1 MSGIGSVLNMAKD
14 ALLTQQHAISVV
26 AHNITNVNTEGYSRQ
41 DPVLAARDAAPYGG
55 FMFGRGVELGEIF
68 RLSDNLIEERLQ
80 QRESDFTALYE
91 KEIYLNVME
100 GIFSE
105 SSGLSLSNQ
114 MTEFWAAWNDLS
126 NNPSGI
132 AERSVLYENGALLAQ
147 SFNDISSALSRM
159 TIEMS
164 NGIDAGIEQV
174 NQLLSQIAD
183 INGEITNIEI
193 NSNANDLRDQR
204 NMLVRKLSDF
214 ININTFEDDDGN
226 MTVMTGKGFSLVNKR
241 DAYSLSFSGTD
252 VIWNGANSTATIT
265 DVITGG
271 KMGGWLDM
279 RDEIIPKYQADFD
292 ELAKGIVWELNKIHT
307 QGVGLTGFT
316 SLTGTY
322 AATDNLEELG
332 TVDSGL
338 DYYDKIVDGTFEIWL
353 YDSTGAVVG
362 SETITIDADP
372 AGTTLTTLAA
382 ALDVVDTTLG
392 TVNQPADLT
401 ATITAGQ
408 LVITAANGY
417 TFAFSDD
424 TSNVLAALGLNTF
437 FTGTDAGSM
446 AANSVLDSQ
455 KGMIAAA
462 KVDSATGAFV
472 TGDNSNALDVAGLQF
487 QGVDLLR
494 YTYTRGSSPTT
505 ETITGTTLDTFLHT
519 LVSSVG
525 IKSLGIKRETAYSEV
540 IVDQMKQT
548 RDSISA
554 VSLDEEMINITKYQQ
569 AYSAAAKLISV
580 SDEMLSILLAVK

>member
-265 DVITGG
+265 DAITGG

-372 AGTTLTTLAA
+372 AGTTLTDLRDALELA
-382 ALDVVDTTLG
+382 DTNIG
-392 TVNQPADLT
+392 TATPPGDLT

>member
-372 AGTTLTTLAA
+372 AGTTLTDLRDALELA
-382 ALDVVDTTLG
+382 DTNIG
-392 TVNQPADLT
+392 TATPPGDLT

>member
-214 ININTFEDDDGN
+214 ININTFEDDDGT

-292 ELAKGIVWELNKIHT
+292 ELAKGIVYELNKIHT

-372 AGTTLTTLAA
+372 AGTTLTDLRDALELA
-382 ALDVVDTTLG
+382 DTNIG
-392 TVNQPADLT
+392 TATPPGDLT

-554 VSLDEEMINITKYQQ
+554 VSLDEEMTNITKYQQ
-569 AYSAAAKLISV
+569 AYSAVAKLISV